1 MGWNNLNDE
10 QLKASLWT
18 YVTEEMGVTAEGIA
32 LAIHL
37 KGKGTFTVSDFEEA
51 QHEVDMENYLVLT
64 DEQADE
70 WCKEEIERTVWAFST
85 SFLQAHTGVDADAI
99 TKIQEMCEDANEPLK
114 EMIRDFDYFV
124 KDAMSCDGRG
134 HFLAGY
140 DHEENYVTYNDTIYY
155 IYRRN

>member
-10 QLKASLWT
+10 QLKASLWIN
-18 YVTEEMGVTAEGIA
+18 VTEEMGVTAEGIA

-37 KGKGTFTVSDFEEA
+37 KDKGTFTVSDFEEA

-70 WCKEEIERTVWAFST
+70 WCKEEIEEKVWAFSP
-85 SFLQAHTGVDADAI
+85 SFLQAHTGVGADII

-114 EMIRDFDYFV
+114 AMIGDLDYFV

-134 HFLAGY
+134 QFLAGY